1 MQDSNHDR
9 RGYTDE
15 EIQRGLQDAVA
26 DRDVRA
32 RGIVVAGISV
42 LFLVVVS
49 FAVPAALFVFF
60 SSQDASP
67 DASARAQV
75 PLPPEPRLQTNEYG
89 EWEAIRTTQLQMLE
103 SYAYTNRQRGT
114 ARIPVRDAMDILV
127 ERGLPVA
134 AGREA
139 FPIDRQGFA
148 EEEAAEWASGQSVQ
162 SGR

>member
-9 RGYTDE
+9 HEYTDE

-32 RGIVVAGISV
+32 RGIVVAGLAILLLIVISFV
-42 LFLVVVS
+42 
-49 FAVPAALFVFF
+49 VPAGLFVFF
-60 SSQDASP
+60 SSQDESP
-67 DASARAQV
+67 DATARAAV

-89 EWEAIRTTQLQMLE
+89 EWEAIREAQLGLLD
-103 SYAYTNRQRGT
+103 SYAYMDRQQGT
-114 ARIPVRDAMDILV
+114 ARIPVREAMDILV

-134 AGREA
+134 AGREGV
-139 FPIDRQGFA
+139 PIDRQGFA